1 MASSS
6 SPSLFFISSSD
17 LSAPNQSTSIS
28 GKGYGVSKGTFN
40 RVIERF
46 EKEEMSGHVKK
57 LKELYASS
65 ELVDNSSENVY
76 SKVCKLIRENVW
88 GDDGETIVGA
98 LEAAMV
104 ISGGRGGG

>member
-1 MASSS
+1 MLSYQ
-6 SPSLFFISSSD
+6 PSTFRNF
-17 LSAPNQSTSIS
+17 STSDVMG